1 MTVCASIVKPLAA
14 AFRLLAVIVLSGT
27 VGGAFAADPPIP
39 DADIVEAKI
48 KEVAAT
54 TELDETTR
62 NTLTELYRKT
72 ISNVES
78 ARAKQQN
85 ADAFAEARKSAPD
98 EARITRE
105 KLDKARQDSP
115 TVTVSVSEETPL
127 QEAEQQLLNEEAN
140 QAAVEA
146 KLSELKK
153 QLTDETDRPNTARQR
168 LTEAKKA
175 QETIGAEMKKPAP
188 AGELPL
194 LSEARRWSQQSQMM
208 ALSNEIRMLDQEL
221 LSQPMRI
228 DLLKAERDTAERSLE
243 RIKVRIKLLEEL
255 VAQKRRTDAEQA
267 KQDAEIAQAEM
278 AGKHPLVQQLAAQN
292 ADLTDELS
300 EVSAR
305 LEKISAG
312 DKSAIRDAKRIEDE
326 LQSTKQKLDI
336 AGLSQALGRVLLEQR
351 RLLPDIRAIRKQ
363 AKARER
369 LIADAALAQI
379 QHTEVYKQLRNIPA
393 FVEQL
398 TAELPPEQAGEIRQD
413 LKDLAQQRGKL
424 LEKALSLDETYLR
437 ALGELD
443 YAQNQLINAIEAYD
457 TLLAERL
464 LWIRSAPPPNLAMV
478 LEMPLKFLQLLSPS
492 HWLGAVEIL
501 IIRFTTSPVPVLVL
515 MVFAVLLFKSAR
527 IRAALL
533 NTGKRIIK
541 PRSDRFRYTLQ
552 AVGLTLLLA
561 APWPLLL
568 ATAGWQLATSLEATA
583 FSKALA
589 RALILLPPAF
599 YYLMAF
605 RVMCLPSGLAEAH
618 FRWPGSGCQA
628 LRRQFGILMITFL
641 PAAFVAVL
649 TIHLSTTGDSG
660 GLGRL
665 AFVLIMF
672 SLSYFFYR
680 LFGPRQTTLAGFT
693 ARHPSSAL
701 VRFQYLWLAF
711 ALVLPATL
719 AGLALVGFLY
729 TAGTLTGSLIDT
741 LWLILAFIVIHQ
753 LAVRWLLVARRKL
766 DFEAALERRRAA
778 RAAEQQAAEEQSGRP
793 GGDEGIQHEEEPE
806 IDLVALN
813 EESQKLLNT
822 LIPITAVIGLWF
834 IWSDVLP
841 AFGLLDN
848 IALWHHSSV
857 VAGETQLVPITLAD
871 LLLAVLIAI
880 VAFVATRRF
889 PALLEII
896 LLQRFSVS
904 SGARYAATT
913 LSQYSIAA
921 VGTLLALS
929 TIGASWSQVQWLA
942 AALSVGI
949 GFGLQEI
956 VANFISGIILLF
968 ERPIR
973 VGDIVTVGDT
983 SGTVTRINIRA
994 TTIRN
999 WDRQELLV
1007 PNKEF
1012 ITGRLLNWSLSDQ
1025 TTRIKVA
1032 VGVAYGSDVQ
1042 TAMVLLDAAARE
1054 HEKVLDEPPPSVIFD
1069 CFGDNSLNLTLRCF
1083 VGTQED
1089 RMPTL
1094 TQLHGAI
1101 NQKFNDAGIVISFPQ
1116 RDVHLDTSQP
1126 LEVRVRNDD
1135 GDKSPG

>member
-1 MTVCASIVKPLAA
+1 MTGGASIVKSLAA

-39 DADIVEAKI
+39 DADIIEAKI
-48 KEVAAT
+48 KEVEAT
-54 TELDETTR
+54 SELDVATR
-62 NTLTELYRKT
+62 KTLTELYRKT
-72 ISNVES
+72 ISNLES
-78 ARAKQQN
+78 ARAKQQS

-115 TVTVSVSEETPL
+115 TVTVSVSEKTPL

-243 RIKVRIKLLEEL
+243 RIKARIKLLEEL
-255 VAQKRRTDAEQA
+255 VAQKRRTDAERA

-278 AGKHPLVQQLAAQN
+278 VGKHPLVQQLAAKN
-292 ADLTDELS
+292 ADLTDELGK
-300 EVSAR
+300 VSDR
-305 LEKISAG
+305 LEKVAAG
-312 DKSAIRDAKRIEDE
+312 DELASKEANRIEDE
-326 LQSTKQKLDI
+326 FQSTKQKLDI
-336 AGLSQALGRVLLEQR
+336 AGLSQALGQVLLEQR
-351 RLLPDIRAIRKQ
+351 RLLPDISAIRKQ

-369 LIADAALAQI
+369 LIADAALNQI
-379 QHTEVYKQLRNIPA
+379 QHKDEKNQLRRIPA
-393 FVEQL
+393 YVDQL
-398 TAELPPEQAGEIRQD
+398 TAELPPEQAAEIRQD

-424 LEKALSLDETYLR
+424 LGKALSLGETYLR

-443 YAQNQLINAIEAYD
+443 YAQNQLIKSVEAYD
-457 TLLAERL
+457 ALLAERL
-464 LWIRSAPPPNLAMV
+464 LWIRSAPPPNLAML
-478 LEMPLKFLQLLSPS
+478 LEMPLQFLQLLSPS

-501 IIRFTTSPVPVLVL
+501 IIHFTASPVPVLVL

-527 IRAALL
+527 IREALL

-541 PRSDRFRYTLQ
+541 PRSDRFGYTLQ
-552 AVGLTLLLA
+552 AFGLTLLLA

-568 ATAGWQLATSLEATA
+568 ATAGWQLASSLEATA

-589 RALILLPPAF
+589 RALIILAPAF

-605 RVMCLPSGLAEAH
+605 RIMCLPGGLADAH
-618 FRWPGSGCQA
+618 FRWPDSSCQA
-628 LRRQFGILMITFL
+628 LRRQFGILILTFL
-641 PAAFVAVL
+641 PPAFVAVL
-649 TIHLSTTGDSG
+649 TIFSGDSG

-665 AFVLIMF
+665 AFVLIML

-680 LFGPRQTTLAGFT
+680 LFGPRQTTLSGFH
-693 ARHPSSAL
+693 ARHPSGVLA
-701 VRFQYLWLAF
+701 RFQYLWLAL
-711 ALVLPATL
+711 AMVLPATL
-719 AGLALVGFLY
+719 AGLSLMGFLY

-753 LAVRWLLVARRKL
+753 LAVRWLLVARRKM

-778 RAAEQQAAEEQSGRP
+778 RAAEQQAAEEQSGQPR
-793 GGDEGIQHEEEPE
+793 GKEAIQREEEPE

-813 EESQKLLNT
+813 AESQKLLNT
-822 LIPITAVIGLWF
+822 LIPFTAVIGLWF

-921 VGTLLALS
+921 IGTLLALS

-973 VGDIVTVGDT
+973 VGDVVTVGDT
-983 SGTVTRINIRA
+983 SGTVTRIQIRA

-1042 TAMVLLDAAARE
+1042 RAMALLDEAARE
-1054 HEKVLDEPPPSVIFD
+1054 HEKVLDHPPPSVIFD
-1069 CFGDNSLNLTLRCF
+1069 CFGDNSLNLVLRCF
-1083 VGTQED
+1083 VGAQDD
-1089 RMPTL
+1089 RMPTI
-1094 TQLHGAI
+1094 TALHEAI
-1101 NQKFNDAGIVISFPQ
+1101 NQKFNDAGLVISFPQ

-1126 LEVRVRNDD
+1126 LDIRIRHDD

>member
-1 MTVCASIVKPLAA
+1 MI
-14 AFRLLAVIVLSGT
+14 
-27 VGGAFAADPPIP
+27 
-39 DADIVEAKI
+39 
-48 KEVAAT
+48 
-54 TELDETTR
+54 
-62 NTLTELYRKT
+62 
-72 ISNVES
+72 
-78 ARAKQQN
+78 
-85 ADAFAEARKSAPD
+85 
-98 EARITRE
+98 
-105 KLDKARQDSP
+105 
-115 TVTVSVSEETPL
+115 
-127 QEAEQQLLNEEAN
+127 
-140 QAAVEA
+140 
-146 KLSELKK
+146 
-153 QLTDETDRPNTARQR
+153 
-168 LTEAKKA
+168 
-175 QETIGAEMKKPAP
+175 
-188 AGELPL
+188 
-194 LSEARRWSQQSQMM
+194 
-208 ALSNEIRMLDQEL
+208 ALSAEVRMLDQEL

-228 DLLKAERDTAERSLE
+228 DLMKAERDTTERSLE
-243 RIKVRIKLLEEL
+243 RIKARIKLLEEL

-267 KQDAEIAQAEM
+267 RRDAEIAQAEM
-278 AGKHPLVQQLAAQN
+278 VGKHPLVQQLAEQN
-292 ADLTDELS
+292 AELTDELG

-305 LEKISAG
+305 LEKLSAG
-312 DKSAIRDAKRIEDE
+312 DELAVSEAKRIEDE
-326 LQSTKQKLDI
+326 FQSTKQKLEI

-363 AKARER
+363 AKAREG
-369 LIADAALAQI
+369 LIADAALNQI
-379 QHTEVYKQLRNIPA
+379 QHTEEYKQLRHIPA

-398 TAELPPEQAGEIRQD
+398 TTELPPEQADGIRQD
-413 LKDLAQQRGKL
+413 LEDLAQQRGKL

-443 YAQNQLINAIEAYD
+443 YAQNQLINAIAAYD
-457 TLLAERL
+457 ALLAERL
-464 LWIRSAPPPNLAMV
+464 LWIRSAPPPNLAML
-478 LEMPLKFLQLLSPS
+478 LEMPVQFYQLLSPS

-501 IIRFTTSPVPVLVL
+501 IIRFTTSPFPALVL
-515 MVFAVLLFKSAR
+515 MAFAVLLFKSAR
-527 IRAALL
+527 IREALL
-533 NTGKRIIK
+533 NTGKLIIK

-589 RALILLPPAF
+589 RALILLSPAF

-605 RVMCLPSGLAEAH
+605 RVMCLPGGLAEAH

-641 PAAFVAVL
+641 PTVFVAVL
-649 TIHLSTTGDSG
+649 TIYYSSTGDTG

-665 AFVLIMF
+665 AFVLIML

-680 LFGPRQTTLAGFT
+680 LFGPRQTSLAGFT
-693 ARHPSSAL
+693 TRHPSSAL
-701 VRFQYLWLAF
+701 ARFQYLWLAL

-719 AGLALVGFLY
+719 AGLALVGYLY
-729 TAGTLTGSLIDT
+729 TASTLTGSLIDT
-741 LWLILAFIVIHQ
+741 LWLILGFIVIHQ

-766 DFEAALERRRAA
+766 AFEAALERRRAA
-778 RAAEQQAAEEQSGRP
+778 LAAEQQAAEEQSSQP

-822 LIPITAVIGLWF
+822 LIPFTAVIGLWF

-841 AFGLLDN
+841 AFGLLDK
-848 IALWHHSSV
+848 IELWHHSSV
-857 VAGETQLVPITLAD
+857 VAGETQLVPTTLAD
-871 LLLAVLIAI
+871 ILLAVLIGI

-904 SGARYAATT
+904 SGARYAAIT

-921 VGTLLALS
+921 AGTLFALN

-973 VGDIVTVGDT
+973 VGDVVTVGDT
-983 SGTVTRINIRA
+983 DGTVSRIQIRA

-1012 ITGRLLNWSLSDQ
+1012 ITGRLLNWSLSDE
-1025 TTRIKVA
+1025 TTRIKIP

-1042 TAMVLLDAAARE
+1042 KAMSLMDEAARE
-1054 HEKVLDEPPPSVIFD
+1054 NDKVLEEPPPSIVFD
-1069 CFGDNSLNLTLRCF
+1069 CFGDNSLNLVLRCF
-1083 VGTQED
+1083 VGTQEA
-1089 RMPTL
+1089 RMQTI
-1094 TQLHGAI
+1094 TKLHEAI
-1101 NQKFNDAGIVISFPQ
+1101 NRKFNDAGLVISFPQ

-1126 LEVRVRNDD
+1126 LDIRIRHDD
-1135 GDKSPG
+1135 GGKSPG

>member
-1 MTVCASIVKPLAA
+1 MNTPMAVI
-14 AFRLLAVIVLSGT
+14 RLLPILLLAMT
-27 VGGAFAADPPIP
+27 VGGIVAAETPVHKT
-39 DADIVEAKI
+39 DIVEAKI
-48 KEVAAT
+48 KEVEASS
-54 TELDETTR
+54 ELDEATQK
-62 NTLTELYRKT
+62 TLIELYRKT
-72 ISNVES
+72 ISSLEMASKN
-78 ARAKQQN
+78 QQD
-85 ADAFAEARKSAPD
+85 ADAFAEARKSAP
-98 EARITRE
+98 EQARITRD
-105 KLDKARQDSP
+105 KLDKAKQDSP
-115 TVTVSVSEETPL
+115 TVTLDIREDTSLEEV
-127 QEAEQQLLNEEAN
+127 EQKLLNEKAN

-153 QLTDETDRPNTARQR
+153 QLANEADRPNTARQQ
-168 LTEAKKA
+168 LTEAKQA
-175 QETIGAEMKKPAP
+175 QEKLSAELKKPAP

-194 LSEARRWSQQSQMM
+194 LTEARNWSQKSEMRV
-208 ALSNEIRMLDQEL
+208 LSNQISMLDQEL

-243 RIKVRIKLLEEL
+243 RIKARIKLLEDL
-255 VAQKRRTDAEQA
+255 VAEKRRTDAERA
-267 KQDAEIAQAEM
+267 KREAEIAQAEM
-278 AGKHPLVQQLAAQN
+278 AGKHPLVQQLAARN
-292 ADLTDELS
+292 AALTDELAK
-300 EVSAR
+300 VSAS
-305 LEKISAG
+305 LEKVSAG
-312 DKSAIRDAKRIEDE
+312 DESANKVAKRIQDE
-326 LQSTKQKLDI
+326 FESTKRKLQI
-336 AGLSQALGRVLLEQR
+336 TGLSQALGQVLLEQR

-363 AKARER
+363 AKARES
-369 LIADAALAQI
+369 LIADAALTQI
-379 QHTEVYKQLRNIPA
+379 QHNEEYKQLRHIA
-393 FVEQL
+393 TYVEQL
-398 TAELPPEQAGEIRQD
+398 SAELPPEQANAIRQD
-413 LKDLAQQRGKL
+413 LEDLARQRSKL
-424 LEKALSLDETYLR
+424 LEKALALDETYLR

-443 YAQNQLINAIEAYD
+443 YAQNQLIQAIEAYD
-457 TLLAERL
+457 ALLAERL
-464 LWIRSAPPPNLAMV
+464 LWIRSAPPPNLTML
-478 LEMPLKFLQLLSPS
+478 LELPVQFYQLLSPS
-492 HWLGAVEIL
+492 HWLGAIEIL
-501 IIRFTTSPVPVLVL
+501 VIRFITSPVPVLVL
-515 MVFAVLLFKSAR
+515 IVFAVLLFKSKR
-527 IRAALL
+527 MREILST
-533 NTGKRIIK
+533 TGRLIIK

-552 AVGLTLLLA
+552 AFGLTLLLA

-568 ATAGWQLATSLEATA
+568 TTAGWQLANSLEATA

-589 RALILLPPAF
+589 HALIILSPAF

-605 RVMCLPSGLAEAH
+605 RIMCLPGGLAEAH
-618 FRWPGSGCQA
+618 FRWPASSCQA
-628 LRRQFGILMITFL
+628 LRRQFGILMFTFL
-641 PAAFVAVL
+641 PTAFLAVL
-649 TIHLSTTGDSG
+649 TIYHSVSGDSG

-665 AFVLIMF
+665 AFVLVML
-672 SLSYFFYR
+672 SLSYFFFR
-680 LFGPRQTTLAGFT
+680 LFGPRQNTLAGFVT
-693 ARHPSSAL
+693 RHPSSVLA
-701 VRFQYLWLAF
+701 RFKYLWLTF

-719 AGLALVGFLY
+719 VVLAVMGFLY

-766 DFEAALERRRAA
+766 AFEAALERRRVALAA
-778 RAAEQQAAEEQSGRP
+778 AQRVAEEQ
-793 GGDEGIQHEEEPE
+793 GGQSVGEDAIPHEEEPE

-813 EESQKLLNT
+813 EESLKLLNT
-822 LIPITAVIGLWF
+822 LIPFIAVLGLWF
-834 IWSDVLP
+834 IWSEVLP
-841 AFGLLDN
+841 AFGLLDK
-848 IALWHHSSV
+848 IELWHHSSV
-857 VAGETQLVPITLAD
+857 VEGETQLVPTTLAD
-871 LLLAVLIAI
+871 ILLATLIGV
-880 VAFVATRRF
+880 VAYVATRRF

-921 VGTLLALS
+921 VGILLALS
-929 TIGASWSQVQWLA
+929 TVGASWSQVQWLA

-973 VGDIVTVGDT
+973 VGDVVTVGDT
-983 SGTVTRINIRA
+983 SGTVTRIQIRA

-1042 TAMVLLDAAARE
+1042 RAMLLLDEAARE

-1083 VGTQED
+1083 VGTQDD

-1094 TQLHGAI
+1094 TQLHQAI

-1126 LEVRVRNDD
+1126 LDIRIRRDR
-1135 GDKSPG
+1135 GDKSAG